1 MSKLRINRRS
11 MLRMGGVALGLPLLE
26 AMLDKLPVAQAEEL
40 LGPKRFV
47 MFGGATSTGVDS
59 FQASGIPGTTV
70 PLIEGA
76 SYALPPALAPLAPIK
91 SYLSIVSGLS
101 MMPGRPGS
109 VNAFDGH
116 NVNVVAQVTG
126 KTPQQMS
133 VGFAIPAAPSADQL
147 LIPFLAGS
155 TTHQA
160 FHIRVQA
167 SRVQGNPG
175 NGLSYKATANPN
187 VFLNNAPNS
196 SPQAVFQTIMGNAV
210 GTAIER
216 EGRALVVDRV
226 RKRADALSSA
236 LGKSDRSRLEQH
248 LDEVRD
254 LQRRVNAAG
263 PAFVGA
269 CQVPADPGADP
280 PGAGQSSPY
289 ANENL
294 RARLMADLLHMA
306 MVCDSTRI
314 ATFQITT
321 PFDSFDIGRAS
332 GAMPV
337 GTDTHFGVHHPG
349 AQAYLVSSWAWHMGH
364 MGYFLEKCMNTVDPN
379 GKNLL
384 DSMAA
389 IYIGEGGRSN
399 SGSGDVSHAPQ
410 NMQVILVGKGGGLT
424 PGSHVIATDQHPSRV
439 ILSAMRALG
448 YQGNFGVIDNEIAG
462 LRSI

>member
-1 MSKLRINRRS
+1 
-11 MLRMGGVALGLPLLE
+11 
-26 AMLDKLPVAQAEEL
+26 
-40 LGPKRFV
+40 
-47 MFGGATSTGVDS
+47 
-59 FQASGIPGTTV
+59 
-70 PLIEGA
+70 
-76 SYALPPALAPLAPIK
+76 
-91 SYLSIVSGLS
+91 
-101 MMPGRPGS
+101 
-109 VNAFDGH
+109 
-116 NVNVVAQVTG
+116 
-126 KTPQQMS
+126 
-133 VGFAIPAAPSADQL
+133 
-147 LIPFLAGS
+147 
-155 TTHQA
+155 
-160 FHIRVQA
+160 
-167 SRVQGNPG
+167 
-175 NGLSYKATANPN
+175 

-337 GTDTHFGVHHPG
+337 GTDTHFGVHHSG